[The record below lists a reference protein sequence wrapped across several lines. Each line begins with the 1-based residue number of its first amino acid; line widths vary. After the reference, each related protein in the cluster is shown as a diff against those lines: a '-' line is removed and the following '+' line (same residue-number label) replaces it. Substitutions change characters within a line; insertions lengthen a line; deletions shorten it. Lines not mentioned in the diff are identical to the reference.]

1 MAETKRLVVD
11 FSLRRVFIFVVLSAL
26 KAAAWRERRADKTV
40 TWTHVEDKHADK
52 SQRGKKKKGG
62 EKVKVILSLDR
73 LFDTDGVPSN
83 GVCVCVFCFFAY
95 CVCITSSAK
104 R

>member
-11 FSLRRVFIFVVLSAL
+11 FSLRRVFIFVVLSAV
-26 KAAAWRERRADKTV
+26 KAAAWRERRTDKTV

-52 SQRGKKKKGG
+52 KKKRKAG
-62 EKVKVILSLDR
+62 R
-73 LFDTDGVPSN
+73 
-83 GVCVCVFCFFAY
+83 
-95 CVCITSSAK
+95 